1 MWEAIAKILT
11 NSNALLVLIF
21 LTFFILILIVLTRTG
36 LVEIKTAN
44 FRMGADAKER
54 DIIRQQVEW
63 AHTFLMSLP
72 VQIEADNSK
81 YGGYFTKY
89 ILEAVYDEVVNWITF
104 NHINIE
110 SDYIGIKQAKIKNLV
125 WSLDVDPR
133 YRTKDFEKKIERW
146 TDDLIHKL
154 VKIREVYR

>member
-63 AHTFLMSLP
+63 AHTFLMGLP

-89 ILEAVYDEVVNWITF
+89 ILESVYDEVVNWITF

-125 WSLDVDPR
+125 WSLDVEPQ
-133 YRTKDFEKKIERW
+133 YRTKDFETKIDRW